1 MEYHSSDGIVY
12 DLDRARHAA
21 PPPPSRKGRGD
32 SAHVIKSPIW
42 ISLVAL

>member
-21 PPPPSRKGRGD
+21 PPPLPGKD
-32 SAHVIKSPIW
+32 
-42 ISLVAL
+42 VAVVLM